1 MGHGTRNQRKE
12 HETCNSDPTE
22 FAPESIGLRKKR
34 PEPQYGEIVALEYL
48 DNEGHSLA
56 HEDWRSI
63 TDKHVAFCTER
74 GLDLVDVA
82 RPRGVGHGRVAVA

>member
-1 MGHGTRNQRKE
+1 MQTAAF
-12 HETCNSDPTE
+12 D
-22 FAPESIGLRKKR
+22 
-34 PEPQYGEIVALEYL
+34 ALYIPAN
-48 DNEGHSLA
+48 DTPW

-74 GLDLVDVA
+74 GLHVVDVA